1 MNRSGRVR
9 PEFVEE
15 QHCRP
20 ALLLVVQASSE
31 DRGVAA
37 IAILREPEAR
47 ALRSLAKRILR
58 AVVSKLLFVA
68 LASVVI
74 LGCGGNDVSEE
85 ERDRAITAAKQAYR
99 GAIARGEN
107 LDVGPC
113 IAENLPRLPEWV
125 ADVAHDPREGID
137 DASENQCRRYR
148 AGEAS
153 HFVELTPDGEL
164 IRAE

>member
-1 MNRSGRVR
+1 
-9 PEFVEE
+9 
-15 QHCRP
+15 
-20 ALLLVVQASSE
+20 
-31 DRGVAA
+31 
-37 IAILREPEAR
+37 
-47 ALRSLAKRILR
+47 
-58 AVVSKLLFVA
+58 VVSKPLFVA

-148 AGEAS
+148 DGEAA

>member
-1 MNRSGRVR
+1 MT
-9 PEFVEE
+9 
-15 QHCRP
+15 
-20 ALLLVVQASSE
+20 
-31 DRGVAA
+31 
-37 IAILREPEAR
+37 
-47 ALRSLAKRILR
+47 
-58 AVVSKLLFVA
+58 VVSKPLFVA

-99 GAIARGEN
+99 GAIARDVN

-148 AGEAS
+148 DGEAS
-153 HFVELTPDGEL
+153 HFVELTPDGGL

>member
-1 MNRSGRVR
+1 MKRGNQSTRSSRN
-9 PEFVEE
+9 
-15 QHCRP
+15 P
-20 ALLLVVQASSE
+20 ARLRATSVVQASSE

-37 IAILREPEAR
+37 IAILREPVAR

-99 GAIARGEN
+99 GAIARGED

>member
-1 MNRSGRVR
+1 
-9 PEFVEE
+9 
-15 QHCRP
+15 
-20 ALLLVVQASSE
+20 LVVLASSE

-47 ALRSLAKRILR
+47 AVRGLAKRILR